1 MTPTQRRSVPT
12 RTPPGARPR
21 RAPQSRREGFAL
33 LLALIALTLLAV
45 LVADLHETT
54 GTSFAAAVA
63 ERDQLRAEYM
73 ARSGVNLTRMLIAQE
88 RPLRLMVSPIYQMI
102 FKRPAPQLPVWQFAD
117 MVLKPFA
124 DFEGSKEDG
133 AGAGFDM
140 TLAEGLGKTGGTF
153 EIRACAENGKI
164 NLNDPKLKEL
174 ESSRNSVASLLYGLL
189 GGNLPSPNKFDPLF
203 SQFDEKGRL
212 SSRLDLVANV
222 IDWWDP
228 DEQRTSYD
236 PTLNVTQSAGGE
248 DADYYRDQPE
258 PYSIKNA
265 AFDTLEEL
273 RLVRGMSDDVWAT
286 FVEPDL
292 EDPRARQVTI
302 WGGNRSSI
310 NPNEADPAVLLAR
323 VCTFAEFRTQP
334 LCADPSGTERIKFIT
349 LMGIARL
356 TPLPIPFFS
365 KANDFV
371 NFITGQ
377 PGSLYEDANKAMS
390 SGMGAMFGLGGG
402 GMPGG
407 GSQSGGN
414 SALFTPL
421 VIPPNNT
428 QNPNL
433 REELRRMF
441 TTNSRFFTIES
452 TGKVGHAQRRIRS
465 VVSVD
470 PDWVAPKPNAGKLP
484 PLGIFAYY
492 RIE

>member
-1 MTPTQRRSVPT
+1 M
-12 RTPPGARPR
+12 
-21 RAPQSRREGFAL
+21 AL
-33 LLALIALTLLAV
+33 LALTLLAV

-88 RPLRLMVSPIYQMI
+88 RPLRLMVSPIYNMI
-102 FKRPAPQLPVWQFAD
+102 FKRPAPQLPVWQYAD
-117 MVLKPFA
+117 MILKPFA
-124 DFEGSKEDG
+124 DFDGSKEDA
-133 AGAGFDM
+133 AGAGFD
-140 TLAEGLGKTGGTF
+140 LEQAAGLGKTGGTF

-164 NLNDPKLKEL
+164 NLNDPRLAQL
-174 ESSRNSVASLLYGLL
+174 DASRTAVAGLLYGLL

-212 SSRLDLVANV
+212 SSRLDLVGNV
-222 IDWWDP
+222 IDWWDQ

-236 PTLNVTQSAGGE
+236 PTMNITQSAGGE
-248 DADYYRDQPE
+248 DSDYYRDQPE

-265 AFDTLEEL
+265 PFDTLEEL

-292 EDPRARQVTI
+292 EDPRSRQVTI

-323 VCTFAEFRTQP
+323 VCTFPDFRTQP
-334 LCADPSGTERIKFIT
+334 LCGDTSGGERIKFIT
-349 LMGIARL
+349 LMGLARL

-377 PGSLYEDANKAMS
+377 PGSLYEDASKAMS
-390 SGMGAMFGLGGG
+390 SGMGAMLGMGGG
-402 GMPGG
+402 GMLGG
-407 GSQSGGN
+407 GSAGGSGDSG
-414 SALFTPL
+414 ALFTPL
-421 VIPPNNT
+421 IIPPNPST
-428 QNPNL
+428 PTL
-433 REELRRMF
+433 REDLRRMF
-441 TTNSRFFTIES
+441 TTNSRFFTIEA
-452 TGKVGHAQRRIRS
+452 TGRVGRAQRRIRTVIS
-465 VVSVD
+465 ID